1 MTVEAR
7 LDHHV
12 ALRTSDIDA
21 AIRFWVEALDGTEA
35 TRPVLRTGGYF
46 DQLFGEG
53 SQVKVSYVSFA
64 AGAIEL
70 FEFVEPLT
78 DIPPSSQTGDG
89 VMHFGVTVADVPAAL
104 ARVEAAGGKRRLDV
118 THVGGRSDAP
128 RFVYCEDPEGHVF
141 ELMEMTR
148 DQTIEQILK
157 TIALMEEAG
166 EA

>member
-1 MTVEAR
+1 MSAR

-12 ALRTSDIDA
+12 ALRTGDIDA
-21 AIRFWVEALDGTEA
+21 AIRFWVAALEGTEA
-35 TRPVLRTGGYF
+35 TRPVLRGGAYF

-53 SQVKVSYVSFA
+53 ARVKISYVSFA

-70 FEFVEPLT
+70 FEFVEPRVGV
-78 DIPPSSQTGDG
+78 PPSNQTGDG
-89 VMHFGVTVADVPAAL
+89 VMHFGVTVPDVPAAL
-104 ARVEAAGGKRRLDV
+104 ARVEAAGGKRRLEV
-118 THVGGRSDAP
+118 NHVGGRPDAP

-148 DQTIEQILK
+148 DETIEQILK

>member
-1 MTVEAR
+1 VSAR

-12 ALRTSDIDA
+12 GMRTADIDA
-21 AIRFWVEALDGTEA
+21 SARFWVDALEGTLA
-35 TRPVLRTGGYF
+35 TPPVLRTGGYF

-53 SQVKVSYVSFA
+53 AQVKVCYVTFD

-70 FEFVEPLT
+70 FEFVEPRV
-78 DIPPSSQTGDG
+78 DVPPSSQTGDG
-89 VMHFGVTVADVPAAL
+89 VMHFGVTVPDVPEAL
-104 ARVEAAGGKRRLDV
+104 ARVEAAGGRRRLDV
-118 THVGGRSDAP
+118 NHVGGRADAP

-148 DQTIEQILK
+148 DETVAQILK
-157 TIALMEEAG
+157 TISLMEDAG

>member
-1 MTVEAR
+1 MSAR

-12 ALRTSDIDA
+12 ALRTGDIDA
-21 AIRFWVEALDGTEA
+21 AIRFWVAALDGTEA
-35 TRPVLRTGGYF
+35 TRPVLRSGAYF

-53 SQVKVSYVSFA
+53 ARVKVSYVTFE

-70 FEFVEPLT
+70 FEFVQPRV

-89 VMHFGVTVADVPAAL
+89 VMHFGVTVPDVPAAL
-104 ARVEAAGGKRRLDV
+104 ARVEAAGGKRRLEV
-118 THVGGRSDAP
+118 NHVGGRPDAP

-148 DQTIEQILK
+148 DETVAQILK
-157 TIALMEEAG
+157 TIALMEERG

>member
-1 MTVEAR
+1 MSAR

-12 ALRTSDIDA
+12 ALRTGDIDA
-21 AIRFWVEALDGTEA
+21 AIRFWVASLDGSMA
-35 TRPVLRTGGYF
+35 TRPVLRGGAYF

-53 SQVKVSYVSFA
+53 SRVKISYVTFD

-70 FEFVEPLT
+70 FEFTEPRV
-78 DIPPSSQTGDG
+78 DVPASSQTGDG
-89 VMHFGVTVADVPAAL
+89 VMHFGVTVPDVPAAL
-104 ARVEAAGGKRRLDV
+104 ARVEAAGGRRRLEV
-118 THVGGRSDAP
+118 NHVGGRPDAP

-148 DQTIEQILK
+148 DETVEQILQ
-157 TIALMEEAG
+157 TIALLEAAG

>member
-1 MTVEAR
+1 MSAR

-12 ALRTSDIDA
+12 GMRTADIDA
-21 AIRFWVEALDGTEA
+21 SARFWVDALEGTLA

-53 SQVKVSYVSFA
+53 AQVKVCYVTFD

-70 FEFVEPLT
+70 FEFVEPRV
-78 DIPPSSQTGDG
+78 DVPPSSQTGDG
-89 VMHFGVTVADVPAAL
+89 VMHFGVTVPDVPETL

-118 THVGGRSDAP
+118 NHVGGRPDAP

-148 DQTIEQILK
+148 DETVAQILT
-157 TIALMEEAG
+157 TISLMEDAG